1 MTLLL
6 GRFLLFSYFSDAL
19 PPSVT
24 PPGLALLG
32 ILVKHIAGDDA
43 VRFFPPFISCML
55 LQAAA
60 ASLHAAVCSADLC
73 VTRELVAGE

>member
-1 MTLLL
+1 MSLYLWRLLAFIC
-6 GRFLLFSYFSDAL
+6 FLNVLT
-19 PPSVT
+19 PSVI